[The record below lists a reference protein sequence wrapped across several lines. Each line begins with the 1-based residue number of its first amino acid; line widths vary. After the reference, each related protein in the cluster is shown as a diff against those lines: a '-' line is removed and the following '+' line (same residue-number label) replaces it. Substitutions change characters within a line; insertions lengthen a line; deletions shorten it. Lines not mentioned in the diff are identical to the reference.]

1 MLARTLL
8 TFEQSLDIQIHNTF
22 GLYIKL
28 NDIVNILISTCF
40 FAASV
45 RSMRLLYIQYP
56 NGRKFSL
63 KFLFLMIAILVNNA
77 WLIIFIYSTWI
88 SSYAIVV
95 QLLQTIPALVLLLHT
110 TYQAYFLASEYNEN
124 TPNLQVH
131 LITPTIDLNTVMI
144 VHLLCTLY
152 TSTVFK
158 PPKFMYNGFFLLA
171 LLVELSH
178 RLCAIEQLNK
188 LRSMVV
194 TWLKNKNVVKVAKKC
209 MSFDGVVTTKYD
221 WNEYGFIMK
230 GVNIKAKFNVKMVR
244 IKEPVLPDN
253 FKFLSPVYSIT
264 HSEHKNPL
272 VTIVLQHCGT
282 AVNDCNNV
290 TFMICKT
297 RYPPYKFEKCKGG
310 VFHSCFSSL
319 TLNTGKCINIAVC
332 GRNIP
337 QRHLVRTYYKHN
349 YLEQSSLVHYVFVQ
363 NTTAER
369 TVSNNLPFK
378 PPGTYLYSCLD

>member
-1 MLARTLL
+1 
-8 TFEQSLDIQIHNTF
+8 
-22 GLYIKL
+22 
-28 NDIVNILISTCF
+28 
-40 FAASV
+40 
-45 RSMRLLYIQYP
+45 
-56 NGRKFSL
+56 
-63 KFLFLMIAILVNNA
+63 MIAILVNNA

-95 QLLQTIPALVLLLHT
+95 QLLQTIPALVLLLHST
-110 TYQAYFLASEYNEN
+110 CQAYFIASEYNKN

-131 LITPTIDLNTVMI
+131 SINRTIDLNTVMI

-178 RLCAIEQLNK
+178 RLHAIEQLSK

-209 MSFDGVVTTKYD
+209 MSFDGVVTTEYN

-230 GVNIKAKFNVKMVR
+230 GVNVKAKFNVKMVR
-244 IKEPVLPDN
+244 IENTELPDN

-272 VTIVLQHCGT
+272 VTIVLQHCGI
-282 AVNDCNNV
+282 AVNDSNNL

-297 RYPPYKFEKCKGG
+297 RYPPYKFEKRIGG

-319 TLNTGKCINIAVC
+319 TLNTDKCINIAVC
-332 GRNIP
+332 GRNIS

-369 TVSNNLPFK
+369 TVSNNLPLSQ
-378 PPGTYLYSCLD
+378 PHIYIYTVVWINITQPYLHFSILHVAIERDLLKMETW